1 MKLPEPPRHVNT
13 KHGQVRV
20 LVLPWL
26 QYIKLRI
33 KRHGLKYL
41 FEKTSAGYPRIF
53 SLGYYSREHGEIIL
67 AKVGNYRLRYEHERG
82 HANGFGHV
90 MIRGDVM
97 HPYGILRGTFKHT
110 CTYID
115 ANAGEC
121 KYHNIVSMN
130 CYCNG
135 MFDCCVYLDVDKIEL

>member
-13 KHGQVRV
+13 KYGQVRV

-33 KRHGLKYL
+33 NRHGLKYL

-53 SLGYYSREHGEIIL
+53 SLGYYSKEHGEIVL
-67 AKVGNYRLRYEHERG
+67 AKVGNYRLRYQHELG
-82 HANGFGHV
+82 HANGLGHV

-97 HPYGILRGTFKHT
+97 HPYGVLRGRKHHT
-110 CTYID
+110 CTVVGILKCDFDNTLNNRCITINNESTCAWLQIEYI
-115 ANAGEC
+115 
-121 KYHNIVSMN
+121 
-130 CYCNG
+130 
-135 MFDCCVYLDVDKIEL
+135 